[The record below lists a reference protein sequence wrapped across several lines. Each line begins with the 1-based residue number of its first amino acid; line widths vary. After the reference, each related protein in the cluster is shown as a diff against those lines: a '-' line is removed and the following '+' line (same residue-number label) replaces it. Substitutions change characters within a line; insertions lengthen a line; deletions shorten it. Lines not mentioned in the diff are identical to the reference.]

1 MVNVSVKAPDIGFTS
16 TESSKT
22 ASTVKNAQSDQF
34 KKLLQGRQDDMQD
47 TNTKEVSKDVKTEKS
62 EKPEESKGEDKDLK
76 EDQAE
81 ENVSTDDS
89 QARGLLAAYQMD
101 QGLRPELLTAEPE
114 VVIDMP
120 EAVEAVPEAAVD
132 LAGEMISEA
141 VPEQTGVPAEAAGTE
156 VSGFQAEGKP
166 QETVQVKEPEAQAAA
181 PETVEAA
188 PVRKEA
194 VKTRSTGEEN
204 HQQSNDHQME
214 QTAAAPAAQA
224 PVRNV
229 QEDVTPQEV
238 TTVHVAQ
245 PEELP
250 EKLTDHILSKMSEG
264 AQSFEIEI
272 EPENLGK
279 IAVKILY
286 EDGQATVSILCTEKK
301 ALDAL
306 GNHAREIGGIID
318 RNLGG
323 ETKIIVEKQEPDYLN
338 RDRDEN
344 QQEKQ
349 GGQEQQKEG
358 NKKQDNEDSEQ
369 FLQKLRL
376 GLTI

>member
-141 VPEQTGVPAEAAGTE
+141 APEQTGVPAEAAGTE

-214 QTAAAPAAQA
+214 QTAAAPAVQS

-238 TTVHVAQ
+238 TTVYVAQ

-250 EKLTDHILSKMSEG
+250 EKLTDQILSKMSEG
-264 AQSFEIEI
+264 TQSFEIEI